1 MGKFISR
8 NTWIGFITSLILLV
22 LGLALVALLLS
33 RNILSPES
41 QTVYL
46 TMLCG
51 IVSFLGSYIG
61 AHGKDGH
68 LLHALSVCTLLYL
81 LIWILT
87 LSIDGPTSFDKFA
100 MQVTAAM
107 WCSSI
112 IASLLVPRKKQTK
125 ANRRGKGSGSQK
137 WKTSGNIMR

>member
-1 MGKFISR
+1 MEKFISR

-87 LSIDGPTSFDKFA
+87 LSIDGPTSFDKYA

-112 IASLLVPRKKQTK
+112 IASLLVPRKKAK
-125 ANRRGKGSGSQK
+125 AARRGKGGGSQK
-137 WKTSGNIMR
+137 RKTSGNIMR